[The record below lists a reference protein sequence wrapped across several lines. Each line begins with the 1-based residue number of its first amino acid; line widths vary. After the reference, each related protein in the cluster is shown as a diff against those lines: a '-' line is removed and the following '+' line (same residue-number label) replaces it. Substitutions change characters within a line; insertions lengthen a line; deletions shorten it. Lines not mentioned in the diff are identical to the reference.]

1 MLRLSTLAFLVLASS
16 TIVIAQTRPA
26 TDSLVLTEF
35 SSKILAEKR
44 RIIVHLPL
52 NYLKEPTKKYP
63 VMYVLDGGNQDIHT
77 SDKISV
83 LAGASIIPECIVVG
97 IMNTKTSRN
106 RDQTPPFMQTETE
119 DPGSLMGNGDQFLT
133 FIEKELI
140 PKIDSNYRVNGYKT
154 LTGHSRGGL
163 FVLYTLLERP
173 ALFDARF
180 CYSTPVWRFNDIII
194 KKIENYIKQASFNKP
209 SLLFLSAGANETTN
223 IVGGFNRLNIV
234 LNANTP
240 KKLTVRNYL
249 TPLADHQQNP
259 LFATSKGLV
268 EWGKFYETSNNGPTK

>member
-1 MLRLSTLAFLVLASS
+1 MAKFFIAASLFLYSSVLLA
-16 TIVIAQTRPA
+16 QNRPA
-26 TDSLVLTEF
+26 TDSLIFTEF

-44 RIIVHLPL
+44 RIIIHLPL
-52 NYLKEPTKKYP
+52 NYTKEPDKKYP
-63 VMYVLDGGNQDIHT
+63 VMYILDGGSQDIHT
-77 SDKISV
+77 ADKISV
-83 LAGASIIPECIVVG
+83 LAGAGIIPECITVG

-119 DPGSLMGNGDQFLT
+119 DPSSPKGNGDQFLQ

-180 CYSTPVWRFNDIII
+180 CYSTPVWRFNDVM
-194 KKIENYIKQASFNKP
+194 IENIDQYLKTKNFTKQ
-209 SLLFLSAGANETTN
+209 SLLFLSVGAGETEN
-223 IVGGFNRLNIV
+223 IVGGFNRLNKVLFKNRQRKLIV
-234 LNANTP
+234 
-240 KKLTVRNYL
+240 KNYL
-249 TPLADHQQNP
+249 TPFANHQQNP
-259 LFATSKGLV
+259 LFSTSKGLL
-268 EWGKFYETSNNGPTK
+268 EWGKLYLPTK